1 MKILIVDDIKESL
14 DLLDNILTTYNF
26 STVRAMNGLDGLEQL
41 ASNDVELIISDV
53 LMPKMDGFQF
63 CREVKKHPQF
73 KSIPFIFYTANYI
86 DPEDEQFARSLG
98 AEQYLIK
105 PIDISVLVDAVNQA
119 TKSSGTEK
127 REEQDSNRS
136 AEESEYLKGYNAVL
150 IKKLE
155 DKMSELEQVNDIL
168 SQKNKELQIS
178 RERYRNLFES
188 SSIATFLL
196 EPSTWVVVD
205 ANRQAE
211 KMFLT
216 SRTEILGQRF
226 LFFEPVLEQVL
237 TKEMP
242 VFYECEV
249 STLQS
254 TEIFAEVSASRID
267 TSEHSVVMAFV
278 RDVTEQRKLKEKLL
292 QAERLAL
299 LGELSAGIA
308 HEIRNPLAAINI
320 NLQFLLRTLN
330 ADLQQERKVV
340 ETALVGVER
349 IDGIVSATLNFAKPT
364 RPVFKPHNIN
374 DIIRV
379 TVPLAKVSMEKK
391 NAKVSLDLEENLPM
405 ILVDFKQIQQVI
417 VNLLSNAADAIRG
430 KGEIV
435 IKSQLAVM
443 ANDVPGVCVT
453 VSDNG
458 EGMSKDEVKKIF
470 EPFFT
475 KKASGTGL
483 GLSVSQQILS
493 FHKATI
499 DVTSEQGKGTTF
511 RFVFPAIIHKPEEKK
526 SETSD
531 IISR

>member
-14 DLLDNILTTYNF
+14 DLLDDILTTYNF
-26 STVRAMNGLDGLEQL
+26 STVRAMNGIDGLDQL
-41 ASNDVELIISDV
+41 GMHDDIELVISDV

-63 CREVKKHPQF
+63 CREIKKHPRF

-98 AEQYLIK
+98 AERYLIK
-105 PIDISVLVDAVNQA
+105 PIDISVLVDAVNEA
-119 TKSSGTEK
+119 TKSSRPVRLG
-127 REEQDSNRS
+127 EQEIDRS
-136 AEESEYLKGYNAVL
+136 SEESEYLKGYNAVL

-178 RERYRNLFES
+178 RERYRNLFENA
-188 SSIATFLL
+188 SIATFLL
-196 EPSTWVVVD
+196 EPSTWVIVD

-211 KMFLT
+211 NMLLT
-216 SRTEILGQRF
+216 SRTEMLGQRF
-226 LFFEPVLEQVL
+226 LFFEPVLEQV
-237 TKEMP
+237 MSRQVP

-249 STLQS
+249 TTPQR
-254 TEIFAEVSASRID
+254 TEIYAEVSANRID
-267 TSEHSVVMAFV
+267 TSEHTVVMTFV
-278 RDVTEQRKLKEKLL
+278 RDMTEQRKLKERLL

-320 NLQFLLRTLN
+320 NLQFLRRTLSE
-330 ADLQQERKVV
+330 DLPQERKIV

-349 IDGIVSATLNFAKPT
+349 IDGIVSATLTFAKPA

-391 NAKVSLDLEENLPM
+391 NAKVVLALEESLPQ
-405 ILVDFKQIQQVI
+405 ISVDFKQIQQVI
-417 VNLLSNAADAIRG
+417 VNLLTNAADAIHG
-430 KGEIV
+430 KGEI
-435 IKSQLAVM
+435 IIQSQHAVV
-443 ANDVPGVCVT
+443 ADNQPAVCVT

-458 EGMSKDEVKKIF
+458 EGMTKEEMKKIF

-499 DVTSEQGKGTTF
+499 DVTSEPGKGTTF
-511 RFVFPAIIHKPEEKK
+511 RLVFPASVNVQEEKQ

-531 IISR
+531 IAR